1 MSSDPSVS
9 RDVPTPTDAATPA
22 MSHLLGEALRLRES
36 RRSTLKR
43 AAALGLSVP
52 AVAAALG
59 PARKARAQDP
69 ITLTW
74 FAARDPTGY
83 TQQQVDAFN
92 AQDPALQIS
101 YQEQGAT
108 TTDLHDKFVTV
119 ATAGD
124 ESADIVSM
132 DVPFVPEFAA
142 AGWTANISD
151 ALPDADREAFFSGT
165 IQGATYDGEIYGIPW
180 YNNGPGLFYRK
191 DLLEEA
197 GLEAPKSYDE
207 LVTAAKQLQTAD
219 RSGFI
224 FQAAQT
230 EGGLISWLEHLWGHG
245 GDILDAEGGVALGEG
260 TAAVDSLTR
269 LVNYIYTDKISPE
282 STLTMATGPDAQNV
296 FVEGRAVFLRMW
308 ITATSAMDAD
318 TSAVK
323 GLWDVAP
330 LPSATGAEPG
340 PGCLGAWMLGISV
353 NSRYPEQAATA
364 IQFLTSV
371 EQQTARYLGNGSLPA
386 RTAVLEAEE
395 VRAKYP
401 YVDRLSAAFE
411 SLKPRPVSPYYSQ
424 MSADVLQP
432 NFAEVMTQAKE
443 PEQAV
448 GDMVEGIE
456 QVLSS

>member
-1 MSSDPSVS
+1 MSDHLTPSDE
-9 RDVPTPTDAATPA
+9 ATPA
-22 MSHLLGEALRLRES
+22 APAMTHLLSDALRLRES

-43 AAALGLSVP
+43 AAVLGLSVP

-59 PARKARAQDP
+59 PARRARAQDP

-74 FAARDPTGY
+74 FAARDPSGY

-92 AQDPALQIS
+92 AQNPALQIS

-108 TTDLHDKFVTV
+108 TTDLHDKFVTI
-119 ATAGD
+119 ASAGD

-142 AGWTANISD
+142 AGWTSNLSE
-151 ALPDADREAFFSGT
+151 ALPDVERDAFYSGT
-165 IQGATYDGEIYGIPW
+165 IEGATYDGEIYGIPW

-191 DLLEEA
+191 DLLDEA
-197 GLEAPKSYDE
+197 GIAPPKSYDE

-230 EGGLISWLEHLWGHG
+230 EGGLISWLENLWGHG
-245 GDILDAEGGVALGEG
+245 GEILNDEGEIALGEG

-269 LVNYIYTDKISPE
+269 LVNFIYTDKISPE
-282 STLTMATGPDAQNV
+282 ATLTMATGPDAQNV

-308 ITATSAMDAD
+308 MTATAAMDAD

-323 GLWDVAP
+323 GLWDVTS
-330 LPSATGAEPG
+330 LPSATGTEPG
-340 PGCLGAWMLGISV
+340 PGCLGAWMLGISA
-353 NSRYPEQAATA
+353 NSRYAEQSAEA
-364 IQFLTSV
+364 IRFLTSV

-386 RTAVLEAEE
+386 RTAVLEDEE
-395 VRAKYP
+395 VRAKYA
-401 YVDRLSAAFE
+401 YVDRLGAAFE

-432 NFAEVMTQAKE
+432 NFAEVMTRAKE

-448 GDMVEGIE
+448 NDMVEGIE
-456 QVLSS
+456 QVLNS

>member
-1 MSSDPSVS
+1 MNDHVTPG
-9 RDVPTPTDAATPA
+9 DETTPTAPA
-22 MSHLLGEALRLRES
+22 MTRLLSDSLRLRES

-52 AVAAALG
+52 AVAAAIG
-59 PARKARAQDP
+59 PARRARAQDP

-92 AQDPALQIS
+92 AQNPALQIS

-142 AGWTANISD
+142 AGWTANLSD
-151 ALPDADREAFFSGT
+151 ALPDAEREAFFSGT
-165 IQGATYDGEIYGIPW
+165 IEGATYDGEIYGIPW

-197 GLEAPKSYDE
+197 GLEAPKSYEE

-230 EGGLISWLEHLWGHG
+230 EGGLISWLETLWGHG
-245 GDILDAEGGVALGEG
+245 GDILDAEGGIALGEG

-282 STLTMATGPDAQNV
+282 ATLTMATAPDAQNV
-296 FVEGRAVFLRMW
+296 FIEGRAVFLRMW
-308 ITATSAMDAD
+308 IGATVAMEAD

-323 GLWDVAP
+323 GLWDVTT

-353 NSRYPEQAATA
+353 NSRYAEQAATA
-364 IQFLTSV
+364 IQFLTSA
-371 EQQTARYLGNGSLPA
+371 EQQTARYLGNGSLPT
-386 RTAVLEAEE
+386 RSAVLEAEE
-395 VRAKYP
+395 VRVKFP

-432 NFAEVMTQAKE
+432 NFAEVMTRAKE

-448 GDMVEGIE
+448 NDMVEGIE
-456 QVLSS
+456 QVLNS